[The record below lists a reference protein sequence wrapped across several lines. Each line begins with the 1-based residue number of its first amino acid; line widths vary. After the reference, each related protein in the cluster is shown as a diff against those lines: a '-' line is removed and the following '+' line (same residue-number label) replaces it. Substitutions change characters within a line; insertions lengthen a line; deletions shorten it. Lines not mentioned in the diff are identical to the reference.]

1 LNWRHI
7 VMKLIQLLSLT
18 LFAVLLFN
26 FANAQSNS
34 GKVSGSVLDEGKK
47 PLNGA
52 TVILLIAKDS
62 TQVASQLAKPDGSF
76 NFQNLKDNIY
86 RIVATYIGYKDYRSG
101 SVIVSQQSPVN
112 LPAFMLSPAEKT
124 LNDVTVTAQKSYIQ
138 QKVDRTVVN
147 VGALISNTGANAL
160 EVLEKTPGVQ
170 VDADGNI
177 TFKGKSGVLVMI
189 DDKPTY
195 LSAANLAIYLRSLPA
210 SSLNQIELMDNPP
223 AKYDAAGN
231 AGVINIKTKKNT
243 TRGFNAVVSADLAQ
257 GHYGRMNESI
267 NLNYHVDKVN
277 LFANVA
283 YDQERTFRRLEIDRG
298 YFDASG
304 NQTSSLKDIS
314 YFRPTSNN
322 TNIKAGMDYYVSPKT
337 TWGVVFTG
345 TISSDHD
352 NSPVYSL
359 LYGKNGELDS
369 TINTQNISKNTFNSK
384 GINLN
389 YTHKYDSTG
398 RTLNFDLDYIRDVSG
413 SNQLFVNNT
422 FLPNGTLT
430 NSQTLSDNLPST
442 INIYSAKA
450 DYSHPLKGKA
460 KLEAG
465 IKSSYVNTNNAAN
478 YFNVVDGVSSI
489 DYNNTNQFL
498 YKENINAAYIN
509 FNKDFSRFSLQTG
522 LRVENTNGDGH
533 QLGNAEKADS
543 SFANHYT
550 NLFPTAY
557 LSYNLD
563 TAKHNVLVL
572 SYGRRIGRPNYGSL
586 NPFTFFVDEF
596 TYFSGNPFLK
606 PQFTDNYKLA
616 YSFKN
621 LFTVAVAYDYT
632 TDVQGETIH
641 NIGDVFISTTG
652 NIGQLKT
659 LNFSIN
665 TNLQPAKWW
674 TINLYAEVYNNNYQG
689 QFYTG
694 YLSQSKNTL
703 DFNGSNQFTISKTW
717 NAELS
722 GFYDNGGVY
731 GQFVTLPKG
740 MLNAAIQKKVLNNKG
755 SIKLSMRDIL
765 HTFNPSGTITNIA
778 DATATFHNSLDRQVA
793 TLAFTYSFGK
803 STNTPPKRDTGG
815 ADSEQGRAH

>member
-1 LNWRHI
+1 
-7 VMKLIQLLSLT
+7 MKLIQLLSLT
-18 LFAVLLFN
+18 LFSVLLFN
-26 FANAQSNS
+26 FANAQTNS

-52 TVILLIAKDS
+52 TVILLVAKDS

-76 NFQNLKDNIY
+76 NFQNLKDNTY
-86 RIVATYIGYKDYRSG
+86 RVVATYIGYKSFRSG
-101 SVIVSQQSPVN
+101 NVTVSQQSAVN
-112 LPAFMLSPAEKT
+112 LPAFILSPAGKT
-124 LNDVTVTAQKSYIQ
+124 LNDVTVTAQRSYIQ

-659 LNFSIN
+659 LNFSVN

>member
-1 LNWRHI
+1 MA
-7 VMKLIQLLSLT
+7 MKLIQLLSLT
-18 LFAVLLFN
+18 LFSVLLFN
-26 FANAQSNS
+26 FANAQTNS

-62 TQVASQLAKPDGSF
+62 TQVASQLAKQDGSF
-76 NFQNLKDNIY
+76 NFQNLKDNTY
-86 RIVATYIGYKDYRSG
+86 RVVATYIGYKSFRSG
-101 SVIVSQQSPVN
+101 NVTVSQQNPVN

-243 TRGFNAVVSADLAQ
+243 TRGFNAVASADLAQ

-422 FLPNGTLT
+422 FLPSGTLT

-557 LSYNLD
+557 LSYSLD

-717 NAELS
+717 NVELS

-740 MLNAAIQKKVLNNKG
+740 MLNAAVQKKVLNNKG